1 MVNTDNMENKTTNVE
16 ELFYKFKDYA
26 DTRIDLF
33 KLKAISKVSG
43 VLSSIISGI
52 VLALLFLMVLVCI
65 TIALALLIGSA
76 LGQTWLG
83 FLIMAG
89 IYVIIG
95 LIIFSSRNKLLKTP
109 ISSKFIK
116 EFVD

>member
-1 MVNTDNMENKTTNVE
+1 MVNTEDMENKTTNVE

-43 VLSSIISGI
+43 ILSSIISAVVM
-52 VLALLFLMVLVCI
+52 VLLLFMVLICI
-65 TIALALLIGSA
+65 TIGLSLLIGNA
-76 LGQTWLG
+76 VGDIWLG

-89 IYVIIG
+89 IYIIIG
-95 LIIFSSRNKLLKTP
+95 LIIFMSRSKLLKTP
-109 ISSKFIK
+109 ISNKFIK
-116 EFVD
+116 DFVD

>member
-16 ELFYKFKDYA
+16 ELLYKFKDYA

-33 KLKAISKVSG
+33 KLKTISKVSG
-43 VLSSIISGI
+43 ILSSIISGV
-52 VLALLFLMVLVCI
+52 VLVLLLLMVITCI
-65 TIALALLIGSA
+65 TICFALLIGNA
-76 LGQTWLG
+76 LGQLWLG

-95 LIIFSSRNKLLKTP
+95 LIIFKSRNKLLKIP
-109 ISSKFIK
+109 ISNKFIK

>member
-1 MVNTDNMENKTTNVE
+1 MVNTENMENKTTNVE
-16 ELFYKFKDYA
+16 ELFYKLKDYA

-43 VLSSIISGI
+43 VLSSVISGV
-52 VLALLFLMVLVCI
+52 VLVLLFFMVLICI
-65 TIALALLIGSA
+65 TIGFALLIGNA
-76 LGQTWLG
+76 LGQIWLG

-89 IYVIIG
+89 IYIVIG
-95 LIIFSSRNKLLKTP
+95 LIMFMSRAKFIKTP
-109 ISSKFIK
+109 ISNKFIK